1 MYTFF
6 DLGNAA
12 SARFAAGAGALIVT
26 VLLMATAIVPAS
38 PSTTLALGALA

>member
-12 SARFAAGAGALIVT
+12 SARFAAGAGAMIVT
-26 VLLMATAIVPAS
+26 AILMATAIVPAS
-38 PSTTLALGALA
+38 PNTIQAIGALA